1 MTTSSP
7 KPPAGHLVQRSGGQI
22 LVDQLKIHGVRHAF
36 CVPGESY
43 LAVLD
48 ALYDARDAIELIVA
62 RQDGGAAFMAGAYG
76 KLTGVPGVCLVTRGP
91 GATNASIGVHTA
103 FQDSDPMIL
112 LVGQVAS
119 DQVEREAFQEIDYR
133 RMFGQMAKWV
143 AQIDRA
149 DRIPEYLSHAFHLA
163 VSGRPGPV
171 VLSLPED
178 MLTDIATVADAHP
191 YQVVQAAPQP
201 QQMAELKALVESA
214 ERPLLLLGGA
224 SWSQQGLAD
233 LRQWIEAW
241 NLPAT
246 CAFRFLD
253 TLDNRHPNYVG
264 EAGIGINPK
273 LGERIRNADLLIAI
287 GARLGEM
294 TTNGYTLIEPP
305 VPRQRLV
312 HVHADPSEL
321 GRVYQGQ
328 LLICAGV
335 NQFAHAAAGLPG
347 IDSAK
352 WDKSVKEARAELA
365 AWRKPS
371 GTMPGKVDVR
381 ACIEHL
387 NDAMPEDTI
396 YTNGAG
402 NFSGWLSRFHP
413 YTLHRTQL
421 APSAGS
427 MGFGVPAAVAA
438 KTARRH
444 QMVVA
449 VSGDGDFMMN
459 GQELATAV
467 QYGLNIVFIV
477 VNNGMYGTI
486 RMHQE
491 RDYPGR
497 VSGTALKNPDFAALA
512 RAYGAHGETVTE
524 TAQFIGALE
533 RSLRSKKPALIELAI
548 DPNAIT
554 TSTTLEAIR
563 EKALSARPAAAKVG

>member
-1 MTTSSP
+1 MTSSL
-7 KPPAGHLVQRSGGQI
+7 KPRTGGQI

-43 LAVLD
+43 LAALD
-48 ALYDARDAIELIVA
+48 ALYDARDSIELIVA
-62 RQDGGAAFMAGAYG
+62 RQDGGASFMAGAYG
-76 KLTGVPGVCLVTRGP
+76 KLTGRPGICFVTRGP

-112 LVGQVAS
+112 FVGQVAS
-119 DQVEREAFQEIDYR
+119 DQVEREAFQEVDYR

-149 DRIPEYLSHAFHLA
+149 DRIPEYVSHAFHMA
-163 VSGRPGPV
+163 TSGRPGPV
-171 VLSLPED
+171 VLALPED
-178 MLTDIATVADAHP
+178 MLTTLATVADVHP
-191 YQVVQAAPQP
+191 YKVVQAAPQP
-201 QQMAELKALVESA
+201 GDMQKLKGLVQGA
-214 ERPLLLLGGA
+214 QRPIVLLGGTV
-224 SWSQQGLAD
+224 WEKQGLAD
-233 LRQWIEAW
+233 IKTWIENW

-246 CAFRFLD
+246 CVFRFLD

-264 EAGIGINPK
+264 EAGIGTNPK
-273 LGERIRNADLLIAI
+273 LAERIKNADLLITV

-305 VPRQRLV
+305 VPKQRLI
-312 HVHADPSEL
+312 HIHADPSEL
-321 GRVYQGQ
+321 GRVYQGE
-328 LLICAGV
+328 LLICSGV
-335 NQFAHAAAGLPG
+335 NQFAAAAAALGK

-352 WDKSVKEARAELA
+352 WAAAVKEARAELDA
-365 AWRKPS
+365 FRKPAHV
-371 GTMPGKVDVR
+371 MPGKVDLR
-381 ACIEHL
+381 AVVEHMNETL
-387 NDAMPEDTI
+387 PEDTI

-402 NFSGWLSRFHP
+402 NFSGWLARFHP
-413 YTLHRTQL
+413 YTVHRTQL

-427 MGFGVPAAVAA
+427 MGFGAPAAVAA
-438 KTARRH
+438 KVARRN
-444 QMVVA
+444 QTVVA
-449 VSGDGDFMMN
+449 FNGDGDYMMN

-467 QYGLNIVFIV
+467 QYGLNVIFVI
-477 VNNGMYGTI
+477 VNNSMYGTI

-497 VSGTALKNPDFAALA
+497 VSGTALINPDFAALA

-524 TAQFIGALE
+524 TAQFAAALK
-533 RSLRSKKPALIELAI
+533 RSVESKKPAVIEVVI

-563 EKALSARPAAAKVG
+563 EKSQKAKTAAA